1 MSVMPNASSIQ
12 AVLEQK
18 ARRELAPA
26 FLEIVNESH
35 MHSGPVGDSH
45 FRLTAV
51 AERFAGMGRVR
62 RHQLLYRLFAD
73 ELAGGVHA
81 LALHLYTPWEWR
93 ERGQDIPPSPDCRGG
108 SRAAV

>member
-1 MSVMPNASSIQ
+1 MPEESTTR

-35 MHSGPVGDSH
+35 MHSGPASDSH

-51 AERFAGMGRVR
+51 AERFAGMGRVQ

-81 LALHLYTPWEWR
+81 LALHLYTPQEWR
-93 ERGQDIPPSPDCRGG
+93 ERGQDIPASPDCLGG
-108 SRAAV
+108 GRAAV